1 MEVQNQESMELQPQP
16 QTQESNN
23 FDFFKLAA
31 NAQKEIKNNNLK
43 PLANIVAYEFSNR
56 DNNRDENGKIKL
68 GNSFVGVFMGSE
80 LIKSQLGDSYYR
92 EYQFMAMQKN
102 NELLLVP
109 QKFVVSG
116 VVAEKSFKY
125 LLVGMTARVTIVG
138 VKKGKGEYFTF
149 SVEPMG

>member
-1 MEVQNQESMELQPQP
+1 MEVQESMELQPQ
-16 QTQESNN
+16 TQENNN

-31 NAQKEIKNNNLK
+31 NAQKEIENNNLK

-56 DNNRDENGKIKL
+56 DNNRDESGKIKL

-80 LIKSQLGDSYYR
+80 LIKSQLGDSYYK

-102 NELLLVP
+102 GELLPVP
-109 QKFVVSG
+109 QKYVVSG

-125 LLVGMTARVTIVG
+125 LLIGMTARVTIVG